1 MSLPCTVTAGWKC
14 QGQLPAGIAQGW
26 GTLGLEGG
34 SSTHT
39 STSGKSFN
47 LLGKISDSSTRT

>member
-1 MSLPCTVTAGWKC
+1 MPLPCTVTADRCVRDNSKWELHRDGAPWGWR
-14 QGQLPAGIAQGW
+14 GV
-26 GTLGLEGG
+26 